1 MILDSEIRQVDP
13 DSTNHLELLLRV
25 LYCSGWIRRL
35 WTLQEGLAA
44 KSRLYALFSDK
55 AINIST
61 IADEL
66 LTKLDRGKIPILQ
79 DRIANFAIGVWYSFF
94 KHSIDYTSKFERFV
108 SIVASPFEKS
118 DVTQDQLIAW
128 NWFNVAMRA
137 ASKPGDRPVILAGIL
152 NLDVKEILDA
162 KGPEERMRKFYSLLD
177 EFPQDVLFQ
186 DGPRFEEDGMRWAMK
201 GCQYTGTIRYLSSG
215 AGKITPRGLQVT
227 LFLSWVFS
235 SRMAFDLR
243 LFDLDEGQRAWEQWI
258 NEHQLG
264 GDSPPDV
271 RLLKT
276 EIPVDL
282 DPNGSYGIVVRESE
296 NSRPTSRLVCALV
309 ALQTMEDAVCY
320 AQYSTLGSIEA
331 ISSFA
336 NLPEK
341 GYLVRVSWDDLQK
354 REWIVG

>member
-1 MILDSEIRQVDP
+1 M
-13 DSTNHLELLLRV
+13 
-25 LYCSGWIRRL
+25 

-44 KSRLYALFSDK
+44 KSRLYVLFSDS
-55 AINIST
+55 AINVST

-79 DRIANFAIGVWYSFF
+79 DRVVNFAIGVWYSFF

-108 SIVASPFEKS
+108 SVVASPFEKS
-118 DVTQDQLIAW
+118 DLTQDQLIAW

-137 ASKPGDRPVILAGIL
+137 ASKPGDRPIILAGIL
-152 NLDVKEILDA
+152 NLDVKEILDVTGA
-162 KGPEERMRKFYSLLD
+162 EERMRKFYSLLE

-201 GCQYTGTIRYLSSG
+201 GCQYTGAIRYLSSG
-215 AGKITPRGLQVT
+215 AGKITPRGLQIT
-227 LFLSWVFS
+227 LFRSWLFS
-235 SRMAFDLR
+235 SRAAFDLR

-258 NEHQLG
+258 HEHQLE
-264 GDSPPDV
+264 DETSPDL

-276 EIPVDL
+276 ESPVDL
-282 DPNGSYGIVVRESE
+282 DPHGSYGIIVRESE
-296 NSRPTSRLVCALV
+296 DSRSSSRLVCALV
-309 ALQTMEDAVCY
+309 ALHDTEDAVCY
-320 AQYSTLGSIEA
+320 ANYVSLGMVKP

-341 GYLVRVSWDDLQK
+341 GYLVCVTWDDLQK
-354 REWIVG
+354 REWVIG